1 MNISEILEAL
11 EKLQSEHAK
20 ITVKY
25 KDLDLYDREIPAFAE
40 YWYEHVADFFLPFV
54 GFEETIPL
62 YEVLDKDNYEEY
74 VLDEDSEEHQEV
86 IEEFRRAVPSPITIQ
101 EFIEDLRASSKIEI
115 EIEKIS
121 SENQLHRLNFDKD
134 VFLGF
139 DSLYYESSRC
149 W

>member
-1 MNISEILEAL
+1 MTISEILEVL
-11 EKLQSEHAK
+11 EKLRMEHAK

-25 KDLDLYDREIPAFAE
+25 KDLDLYDREVPAFAE
-40 YWYEHVADFFLPFV
+40 YWYEHVADLFLPFV
-54 GFEETIPL
+54 GFEDTVPL
-62 YEVLDKDNYEEY
+62 YEVFDKDNYEEY
-74 VLDEDSEEHQEV
+74 VLDENSEEYQEV
-86 IEEFRRAVPSPITIQ
+86 IEEFRRVVPSPITIQ

-121 SENQLHRLNFDKD
+121 AENQLHRLNFDRD

-139 DSLYYESSRC
+139 DRLYYESSRC